1 MCFIIMNIIE
11 IFFLKIKLKFWSFGF
26 KMLYVLYKE
35 NDGFEMKNFNWLIIF
50 IYLYNIFI
58 VF

>member
-1 MCFIIMNIIE
+1 MRFIIMNTTE
-11 IFFLKIKLKFWSFGF
+11 IFCLKTKSKFWSFGF

-35 NDGFEMKNFNWLIIF
+35 SDGFEMKNFNWLIIF
-50 IYLYNIFI
+50 IYLYHILT

>member
-35 NDGFEMKNFNWLIIF
+35 SDGFEMKNFNWLIIF
-50 IYLYNIFI
+50 IYLYYIFI

>member
-1 MCFIIMNIIE
+1 MNTTE
-11 IFFLKIKLKFWSFGF
+11 TFFLKTKSKFWSFGF

-35 NDGFEMKNFNWLIIF
+35 SDGFEMKNFNWLIIF
-50 IYLYNIFI
+50 IYLYHILT